1 MIPGPLQLTPL
12 SLIGLAATSS
22 VLPGA
27 AIGLYFPFFKRALA
41 WFLAFAAGA
50 LISAFSIKLAHQAA
64 QGAGDTDL
72 GASSGLAIV
81 AVGFALGAIIH
92 TWASRLLDRKGAV
105 VGYPARFRKY
115 ALQLKQLETKELIEL
130 LPKCDLLRH
139 LPPEKVGDILPHV
152 QRSYLKPQEILFR
165 TGDPADALYIVA
177 RGKVEVLKDSP
188 ESPQAGAH
196 AIAELGEGNVFGEM
210 ALLSGGPRTA
220 TIRAVEATDLL
231 RFDKKDFERMVASDR
246 QFAKVVH
253 RISHERA
260 TYNLRTGGPDLST
273 WTNIAGS
280 NLSFLSRSEENKMLA
295 HAGHGAGWA
304 IVLGNMLDFVPACL
318 LVGSNF
324 AGLPVVSY
332 TLMLGIFLGGIP
344 IAATSAEMLKRA
356 GYGPLKIYGIWSTV
370 LIAGVLAVIAGKLF
384 GGSGSLPAIFVE
396 SVAGSA
402 VLALVAR
409 EMIPESLHQGGSS
422 IVLPL
427 IAGFF
432 LAPLAASFV

>member
-1 MIPGPLQLTPL
+1 MMPNLQFFTPL
-12 SLIGLAATSS
+12 SLIGLATTSS

-27 AIGLYFPFFKRALA
+27 VIGLYFPFFKRVLA

-64 QGAGDTDL
+64 QGLDHTGI
-72 GASSGLAIV
+72 GASSAWALVAGGL
-81 AVGFALGAIIH
+81 ALGAIIH
-92 TWASRLLDRKGAV
+92 LWASRLLDRKGAV

-115 ALQLKQLETKELIEL
+115 ALQLKQIETKELIEL

-139 LPPEKVGDILPHV
+139 LPPEKIGDILPFI
-152 QRSYLKPQEILFR
+152 QRRYLKPQEILFR
-165 TGDPADALYIVA
+165 AGDPADALYIVA
-177 RGKVEVLKDSP
+177 RGKVEVLADSP
-188 ESPQAGAH
+188 ASPQAGAH
-196 AIAELGEGNVFGEM
+196 AIAELGVGNVFGEM
-210 ALLSGGPRTA
+210 SLLAGGPRTA
-220 TIRAVEATDLL
+220 TIRAMEATDLL

-260 TYNLRTGGPDLST
+260 TYNLRTGGPNLSA
-273 WTNIAGS
+273 WTQIASS
-280 NLSFLSRSEENKMLA
+280 NLSYLSRSEENKMLA

-304 IVLGNMLDFVPACL
+304 IVLGNMFDFVPACL
-318 LVGSNF
+318 LIGSNF
-324 AGLPVVSY
+324 ALMPVVSY

-356 GYGPLKIYGIWSTV
+356 GYGPLKIYGIWSMV
-370 LIAGVLAVIAGKLF
+370 LIAGVIAVIAGKLF
-384 GGSGSLPAIFVE
+384 GGSGSLPSIFVE
-396 SVAGSA
+396 AMAGSA

-409 EMIPESLHQGGSS
+409 EMIPESLHEGGAS